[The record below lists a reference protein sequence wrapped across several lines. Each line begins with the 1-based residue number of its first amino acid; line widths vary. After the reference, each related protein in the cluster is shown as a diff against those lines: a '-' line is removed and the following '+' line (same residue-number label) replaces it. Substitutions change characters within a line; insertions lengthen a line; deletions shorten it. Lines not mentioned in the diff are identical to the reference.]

1 MRLSPREIEDRLEEA
16 AHTLRNLPEKDRPR
30 GYGNSWPPVV
40 HDARH
45 AYGYTPERPM
55 RVIPSAAAISRMEEC
70 FDWLLMLNPEDARIV
85 WLRAEGARWRQVC
98 IRAGVV
104 RSTAWRR
111 WVAALLTISKKLE
124 KLDKTKGKGKGA
136 KPLTAT
142 TRNQP
147 HESGAATEDEP
158 TRTCWCSARAIP
170 ARRPRP
176 AGQSSSARSKGRTPT
191 AKPTRRTTNDCPDPR
206 NAPGHRRRA

>member
-1 MRLSPREIEDRLEEA
+1 M
-16 AHTLRNLPEKDRPR
+16 
-30 GYGNSWPPVV
+30 V
-40 HDARH
+40 HDAKH

-104 RSTAWRR
+104 RSAAWRR

-124 KLDKTKGKGKGA
+124 KLDKSKGKGKGA

-142 TRNQP
+142 ARNQP
-147 HESGAATEDEP
+147 REGGAATTDN
-158 TRTCWCSARAIP
+158 R
-170 ARRPRP
+170 
-176 AGQSSSARSKGRTPT
+176 
-191 AKPTRRTTNDCPDPR
+191 PDPSNFGR
-206 NAPGHRRRA
+206 DTFPGFDA

>member
-1 MRLSPREIEDRLEEA
+1 MRLTPREIEDRLEEA
-16 AHTLRNLPEKDRPR
+16 AYTLRNLPEKDRPR
-30 GYGNSWPPVV
+30 GYGSSWPPVV
-40 HDARH
+40 HDAKH

-124 KLDKTKGKGKGA
+124 KLDKSKGKAKAA

-142 TRNQP
+142 ARNP
-147 HESGAATEDEP
+147 
-158 TRTCWCSARAIP
+158 
-170 ARRPRP
+170 PREGD
-176 AGQSSSARSKGRTPT
+176 ADTSDNR
-191 AKPTRRTTNDCPDPR
+191 PDPSNFGR
-206 NAPGHRRRA
+206 DTFPGFDA